1 VLVPEGTRPP
11 EAAQS
16 CRAAVVSVNA
26 PAITPLLVPGAVRP
40 TRPRPPS
47 PQRALPLASLPALRP
62 SDPVAYGMA
71 AMDVHG
77 RLSDRSVL
85 DALGWAP
92 GTAIGM
98 DVEDGLGGPAAVA
111 VTGGSGRITVAGQLR
126 LPARIRHRLGL
137 RAGDRVLLAG
147 HPAVARLVCYPP
159 ATLDAVLA
167 AVATS
172 ASGDPE

>member
-1 VLVPEGTRPP
+1 
-11 EAAQS
+11 
-16 CRAAVVSVNA
+16 
-26 PAITPLLVPGAVRP
+26 
-40 TRPRPPS
+40 
-47 PQRALPLASLPALRP
+47 
-62 SDPVAYGMA
+62 MA

-172 ASGDPE
+172 ASGDRE